1 MATIPG
7 KDLLARFTAIVG
19 EANTLTSADDLTHYT
34 HENRDIVIGSTPLV
48 LKPGNTEEVAAI
60 LALANETKTAI
71 VPQGGH
77 TGHAAGG
84 VPDES
89 GSQIVLTMERMNR
102 IREIDTA
109 GRTMTVDAGVILRTI
124 QEKADAHDL
133 LFPLSLAAEGS
144 CQIGGNISTNA
155 GGTGV
160 LSYGNTRELV
170 LGLEVVTPQGEI
182 WNGLS
187 KLKKDNTGYDLKDL
201 FVGAEGTLG
210 VVTAAVVKLFPK
222 PRGKAAAWIGLAMP
236 QHALDLFN
244 AALEKAGRSLTAFEF
259 MPRIGVDA
267 VFDHYP
273 QIRNPLVARHD
284 WQVLMEISSTR
295 SQQDAETEL
304 EAVLGA
310 AFEKGTI
317 EDAAVSANE
326 SQRLFFWTIRETMPE
341 SQKRLGGSIKHDIS
355 VAVHRIPE
363 FIERAAPIVE
373 AAFPG
378 ARPFPF
384 GHMGDGNIHYNVS
397 QPDGMAAEAFL
408 SERERIQDAVHAL
421 VIEMDGSISAEHGIG
436 RLKRDLLARTKDP
449 VALDMMR
456 AIKQALDPNGIMNP
470 GKVV

>member
-1 MATIPG
+1 MATVPG
-7 KDLLARFTAIVG
+7 KDLLAQFTAIVG
-19 EANTLTSADDLTHYT
+19 KANTLTPEDDLTHYT

-48 LKPGNTEEVAAI
+48 LKPASTEEVAAI
-60 LALANETKTAI
+60 MTLANETRTAI

-89 GSQIVLTMERMNR
+89 GCQIVLSMERMNR
-102 IREIDTA
+102 IREIDTE
-109 GRTMTVDAGVILRTI
+109 GKTMTVEAGVILQTI
-124 QEKADAHDL
+124 QQAAEAHDL
-133 LFPLSLAAEGS
+133 LFPLSLASEGS

-170 LGLEVVTPQGEI
+170 LGLEAVTPQGEI
-182 WNGLS
+182 WNGLT

-201 FVGAEGTLG
+201 IIGAEGTLG

-222 PRGKAAAWIGLAMP
+222 PKGKAAAWIGLATP
-236 QHALDLFN
+236 KHALDLLN
-244 AALEKAGRSLTAFEF
+244 GALEKAGRSLTAFEF

-273 QIRNPLVARHD
+273 QIRNPLAARHD
-284 WQVLMEISSTR
+284 WQVLMEISSAR
-295 SQQDAETEL
+295 SQRDAETEL
-304 EAVLGA
+304 ETLLGA
-310 AFEKGTI
+310 ALEDGTI
-317 EDAAVSANE
+317 EDAAVSTSEA
-326 SQRLFFWTIRETMPE
+326 QRLSFWMIREIMPE

-397 QPDGMAAEAFL
+397 QPAGMASEEFL
-408 SERERIQDAVHAL
+408 AGRERVQDAVHAL
-421 VIEMDGSISAEHGIG
+421 VTGMDGSISAEHGIG

-449 VALDMMR
+449 AALAMMR

-470 GKVV
+470 GKVI

>member
-1 MATIPG
+1 MINVPG
-7 KDLLARFTAIVG
+7 KDLLEQFAAIVG
-19 EANTLTSADDLTHYT
+19 EANTLTGEDDLTHYT
-34 HENRDIVIGSTPLV
+34 HENRDIVVGSTPLV
-48 LKPGNTEEVAAI
+48 LKPANTQEVAAI
-60 LALANETKTAI
+60 LKLANETKTAI

-89 GSQIVLTMERMNR
+89 GSQIVLAMERMNR
-102 IREIDTA
+102 IREIDAT
-109 GRTMTVDAGVILRTI
+109 GNTMTVEAGVILQTI
-124 QEKADAHDL
+124 QEQADARGL
-133 LFPLSLAAEGS
+133 LFPLSLASEGS

-160 LSYGNTRELV
+160 LSYGNTRELA

-182 WNGLS
+182 WSGLT

-222 PRGKAAAWIGLAMP
+222 PKGKAAAWIGLATP
-236 QHALDLFN
+236 EHALDLLN
-244 AALEKAGRSLTAFEF
+244 GALEKAGRSLTAFEF
-259 MPRIGVDA
+259 MPRIGVGA
-267 VFDHYP
+267 VFDHYR
-273 QIRNPLVARHD
+273 QIRNPLAARHD
-284 WQVLMEISSTR
+284 WQVLMEISSAR
-295 SQQDAETEL
+295 SQQDAEAEL
-304 EAVLGA
+304 EALLGA
-310 AFEKGTI
+310 ALEDGMI
-317 EDAAVSANE
+317 EDAAVSVSEA
-326 SQRLFFWTIRETMPE
+326 QRLSFWAIRETMPE

-363 FIERAAPIVE
+363 FIERAAPVVE

-397 QPDGMAAEAFL
+397 EPEGMATKDFL
-408 SERERIQDAVHAL
+408 AGRERIQDGVNAL

-449 VALDMMR
+449 AALAMMR